1 MPRKSPKE
9 AGRLEEEQQFLQGCL
24 ECGRERAQLLQLA
37 LRSCLFVFLTLSC
50 PLVFV
55 RLVTPHSVCVLEL
68 EDPARM
74 DLGQGNAPLYVL

>member
-9 AGRLEEEQQFLQGCL
+9 AGRLEEEQQFLQDCL
-24 ECGRERAQLLQLA
+24 ECGRERAQLLQPA
-37 LRSCLFVFLTLSC
+37 REVASVFLTLSC

-74 DLGQGNAPLYVL
+74 DLGQGNTPLYVL